1 MPSPGA
7 LIIFVK
13 NPELGKVKTRIAK
26 TLGDEKALQIYLALQ
41 RHIRNITINMPL
53 VKLLYYGGYIPDKD
67 DWDESIYLKKL
78 QSDGDIGQRMYH
90 ALNEALQSFERVV
103 LIGSD
108 IAQISEDIILKAFKK
123 LDDSD
128 VVFGP
133 ALDGGYYLIGLKE
146 VKEKLFSNIQWSTNT
161 VLKQSILNARKL
173 ELKVS
178 FVDELSDI
186 DYAEDW
192 KKYGWEL

>member
-1 MPSPGA
+1 MPSPDA

-41 RHIRNITINMPL
+41 RHIRNITINLHL
-53 VKLLYYGGYIPDKD
+53 VKLLYYGEYIPDKD

-108 IAQISEDIILKAFKK
+108 IAQISEEIILKAFKK
-123 LDDSD
+123 LDGSD

-161 VLKQSILNARKL
+161 VLKQSILNAQEL
-173 ELKVS
+173 ELEVS

-192 KKYGWEL
+192 KKYGWKL